1 MRWCWGRGAAAP
13 LQVGHPQRDVSLFQ
27 FDDVIDNIM
36 RLDSVLGYI
45 NPEMQIPNTV
55 LDGTDGLGR
64 DGTHS
69 GSLAG
74 ESSQGR
80 AEASVEARVTSTD
93 TVTGTQGPS
102 RTESSVGM
110 HNSSAQRQS

>member
-1 MRWCWGRGAAAP
+1 MWWCWGRGAAAP

-55 LDGTDGLGR
+55 LGGLDGSGMAHTVGPWLGR
-64 DGTHS
+64 VFKAELVPLWRQES
-69 GSLAG
+69 PLSLL
-74 ESSQGR
+74 
-80 AEASVEARVTSTD
+80 
-93 TVTGTQGPS
+93 
-102 RTESSVGM
+102 
-110 HNSSAQRQS
+110 